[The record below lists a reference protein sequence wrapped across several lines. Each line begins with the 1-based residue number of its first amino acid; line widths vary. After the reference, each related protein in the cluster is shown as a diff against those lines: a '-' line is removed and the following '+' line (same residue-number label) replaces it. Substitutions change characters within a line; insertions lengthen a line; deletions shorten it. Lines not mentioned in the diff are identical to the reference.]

1 MTKIHRLK
9 DYGISSESIYH
20 NKKQLSQ
27 ILDGNWTKLVDTKN
41 GGIYKKI
48 INDICYLKGSITQGE
63 ISNGVYA
70 PLGFNLPYQ
79 YVQII
84 PGGGNAYTKMYIN
97 ANSNWLGFASGTG
110 DNDEINYSVC
120 GNFSI
125 K

>member
-1 MTKIHRLK
+1 MFFPLFKAKNNIFYVLK
-9 DYGISSESIYH
+9 
-20 NKKQLSQ
+20 
-27 ILDGNWTKLVDTKN
+27 
-41 GGIYKKI
+41 
-48 INDICYLKGSITQGE
+48 CSITQGE